1 VRLLS
6 VIVNWRT
13 ADMTTRAVEALLRET
28 EGLDAKAIVV
38 DNDSGDGSY
47 EKLCAAVEA
56 NGWSDRVEI
65 VAAAKNGGYGYGNN
79 VGFRIGLAAASPP
92 DYFYV
97 LNSDAFPDPGS
108 IHSMLAFMDAHPKV
122 GIAGNYVHGTDG
134 RPHETAFRFPSA
146 AGELESYARTK
157 VFTKLFQDRVVAIGF
172 PKQATRVDWVSG
184 ASMMLRREVLEDIGL
199 FDETYFLYFEETDLC
214 IRAHRAGWETWY
226 LPESSVAHVGSVS
239 TGYQDLEK
247 RTPRY
252 WFDSRRYYYLKNG
265 GPAEF
270 WKANAGFVFGSA
282 VWRLRR
288 LVQQKPRQ
296 DARGILR
303 DLIKHTA
310 GLE

>member
-134 RPHETAFRFPSA
+134 RTRRPSA
-146 AGELESYARTK
+146 SRARP
-157 VFTKLFQDRVVAIGF
+157 ASSS
-172 PKQATRVDWVSG
+172 PTRAPRSSPSSSRTAWSRS
-184 ASMMLRREVLEDIGL
+184 ASRSRPPAWTG
-199 FDETYFLYFEETDLC
+199 C
-214 IRAHRAGWETWY
+214 RGRA
-226 LPESSVAHVGSVS
+226 
-239 TGYQDLEK
+239 
-247 RTPRY
+247 
-252 WFDSRRYYYLKNG
+252 
-265 GPAEF
+265 
-270 WKANAGFVFGSA
+270 
-282 VWRLRR
+282 
-288 LVQQKPRQ
+288 
-296 DARGILR
+296 
-303 DLIKHTA
+303 
-310 GLE
+310 

>member
-1 VRLLS
+1 
-6 VIVNWRT
+6 
-13 ADMTTRAVEALLRET
+13 
-28 EGLDAKAIVV
+28 
-38 DNDSGDGSY
+38 
-47 EKLCAAVEA
+47 
-56 NGWSDRVEI
+56 
-65 VAAAKNGGYGYGNN
+65 
-79 VGFRIGLAAASPP
+79 
-92 DYFYV
+92 
-97 LNSDAFPDPGS
+97 
-108 IHSMLAFMDAHPKV
+108 
-122 GIAGNYVHGTDG
+122 
-134 RPHETAFRFPSA
+134 
-146 AGELESYARTK
+146 
-157 VFTKLFQDRVVAIGF
+157 
-172 PKQATRVDWVSG
+172 VDWVSG

-296 DARGILR
+296 DARGLLR